1 MDIGKKEITEDQ
13 EKIKYAVEW
22 HTELDKFIL
31 VRASWSYK
39 GPGHTFTEIQKATEY
54 RDAENMRVAIY
65 GKEKKSK

>member
-1 MDIGKKEITEDQ
+1 M
-13 EKIKYAVEW
+13 KIPN
-22 HTELDKFIL
+22 TELDKFIL

-54 RDAENMRVAIY
+54 RDSENMRVAIY